1 MSINELET
9 RIIKLQEW
17 EELAAQATNEANA
30 IRDSI
35 KEEMLNRKVEE
46 LPAGR
51 FIVRWTPVV
60 SNRFDS
66 AAFKRV
72 HAELYNAFCRV
83 VESKRFSI
91 SA

>member
-9 RIIKLQEW
+9 RIIKLKEW
-17 EELAAQATNEANA
+17 EEIADQATAEANA
-30 IRDSI
+30 IRESI
-35 KEEMLNRKVEE
+35 KAEMQAREVEE

-51 FIVRWTPVV
+51 FVVRWTSVI
-60 SNRFDS
+60 SNRFDTTS
-66 AAFKRV
+66 FKRV
-72 HAELYNAFCRV
+72 YGELYNSFCHA